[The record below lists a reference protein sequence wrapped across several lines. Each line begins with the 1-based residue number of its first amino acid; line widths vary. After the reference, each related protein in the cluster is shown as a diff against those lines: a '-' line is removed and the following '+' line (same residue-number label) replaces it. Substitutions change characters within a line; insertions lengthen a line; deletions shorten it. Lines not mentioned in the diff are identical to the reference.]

1 MSGRMAVKENKGLL
15 PHLSSSVCR
24 FSFTQF
30 TYALSAPR
38 APGMPATQ
46 RQPQRAAVGAPAL
59 SGKRSVDGR
68 HVKTSRTGTTRFPVW
83 SASVPCTISYY
94 RYSYE

>member
-1 MSGRMAVKENKGLL
+1 MAVKENKGLL

-46 RQPQRAAVGAPAL
+46 RQPQRCCRRSR
-59 SGKRSVDGR
+59 SGKRLVVT
-68 HVKTSRTGTTRFPVW
+68 VKTSLVPAPLDFQSGL
-83 SASVPCTISYY
+83 SALYHYSLLVLYCNCISLK
-94 RYSYE
+94 S